1 MCLLACR
8 VFPYLVGREDDNGK
22 GGRYVAALKFNPF
35 QDFEPFEVSQQVL
48 LYSSS
53 CIHPSPR
60 CSAVVCILLPLRR
73 DYDVAANVAWRS
85 ISINLAIHLLLTDTH
100 KR

>member
-22 GGRYVAALKFNPF
+22 GGRFVAALKFNPF
-35 QDFEPFEVSQQVL
+35 QDFEPFEVSRQVL
-48 LYSSS
+48 VQQQLYT
-53 CIHPSPR
+53 PKPTLLR
-60 CSAVVCILLPLRR
+60 CSVHRAAPAKRFC
-73 DYDVAANVAWRS
+73 AANVAWRS
-85 ISINLAIHLLLTDTH
+85 TSINLAVHLLLTDTH